1 MRTIA
6 FVLAVLGGLTL
17 LASAGLFV
25 LGVLPSLDT
34 HGTFIPIARGVLYV
48 ALGLAAGGIVAAV
61 RARSLAAFVLNGMW
75 MGLPLGMMIARA
87 VLTVS

>member
-17 LASAGLFV
+17 LSSAGLFV

-34 HGTFIPIARGVLYV
+34 HGSLIPLARGVLYA
-48 ALGLAAGGIVAAV
+48 ALGIAAGGIVAAV
-61 RARSLAAFVLNGMW
+61 RAKSLAAIVLNGLW

-87 VLTVS
+87 VLTES